1 VTDQP
6 TVVLGLGNLLRRD
19 EGLGIWALQRLADH
33 HRLPASVRLLDGG
46 TLGLDLISEV
56 EGCASLVVVDAILAG
71 AEPGTLVRL
80 AGEEVPGAP
89 GLRTSMH
96 EVGLDDLLA
105 VLRLSGSMPRRVVVL
120 GVEPAETELG
130 WGLSPA
136 VEGGLDAL
144 VEAAA
149 REVSACMR

>member
-1 VTDQP
+1 MVDQS

-19 EGLGIWALQRLADH
+19 EGLGVWALQRLAR
-33 HRLPASVRLLDGG
+33 HRLPDSVRLLDGG

-56 EGCASLVVVDAILAG
+56 EGCASLVVLDAILAG

-80 AGEEVPGAP
+80 ADDAVPGAP

-105 VLRLSGSMPRRVVVL
+105 VLRLRGSMPRRVVVL
-120 GVEPAETELG
+120 GVEPSETELG
-130 WGLSPA
+130 WGVSPA

-149 REVSACMR
+149 REVSACTS